1 MSRIK
6 RLWRDEEL
14 IGMPKTISLLRKMR
28 TAAVMHKPT
37 ISLSVRKILNH
48 LLGGQE
54 QIYSQQ
60 EALLHAEEL
69 ADAAGNFFA
78 AKLSKTTQGNTEFQK
93 WQDLLSD
100 AGRQYNLYGTT
111 TYARTSLGEVVGNS
125 IIGRLRNVHIDP
137 KYMMQ
142 WDLLENN
149 NLGADS
155 IEKLVNQD
163 IGVISPLSGDYLM
176 ASVYSSYLRCTIGK
190 SFPTHAAALSRDL
203 SKIVLPINADGHL
216 PFEDKPAIGL
226 YIDTTQTGDTAR
238 VLFRVVQEMYPQ
250 KTIHR
255 PKFENTEFVQSD
267 RIKKYWETKK

>member
-1 MSRIK
+1 MSQIK
-6 RLWRDEEL
+6 RLWKDEEL
-14 IGMPKTISLLRKMR
+14 IGMTKTISLLRKMR

-37 ISLSVRKILNH
+37 ISLRVRRILNH
-48 LLGGQE
+48 LLDGQE

-69 ADAAGNFFA
+69 ADASGDFFA
-78 AKLSKTTQGNTEFQK
+78 AKLSKTTHGNTEFQR

-100 AGRQYNLYGTT
+100 AGRQYSLYGTT

-125 IIGRLRNVHIDP
+125 IIGRLRNVHIDT
-137 KYMMQ
+137 KYMLQ

-155 IEKLVNQD
+155 IEELINQD

-176 ASVYSSYLRCTIGK
+176 ASVYSSYLRRTMGK
-190 SFPTHAAALSRDL
+190 SFPTHASALSRDL
-203 SKIVLPINADGHL
+203 SKIVLPVNADGHL
-216 PFEDKPAIGL
+216 PFEDKPAIGI

-238 VLFRVVQEMYPQ
+238 ALFGMIQESYPQ
-250 KTIHR
+250 KTIHM
-255 PKFENTEFVQSD
+255 PKFQRTEFVQSD
-267 RIKKYWETKK
+267 RMKKYWETKK